1 MGKSKRTWL
10 ILLLKQTSV
19 SPWARPYTNPAG
31 SGHSEKTWLVLKSES
46 QTASRPHVC
55 NMQCG
60 IPVVWFPVIFL
71 VFGLGD
77 GGCNLEN
84 KQTSLLL
91 RRRLGKGQSQDTLLR
106 GELSVEERGA
116 VVGLGSLHLEFH
128 STLRRFLPAV
138 LLPGSPACQNRAWV
152 SSRRAQ
158 RQPAHRQIIRN
169 KYYEREGETWHL
181 G

>member
-1 MGKSKRTWL
+1 MSPKL
-10 ILLLKQTSV
+10 PPDHTSATCSVV
-19 SPWARPYTNPAG
+19 SPW
-31 SGHSEKTWLVLKSES
+31 SDS
-46 QTASRPHVC
+46 QS
-55 NMQCG
+55 
-60 IPVVWFPVIFL
+60 FLL

-116 VVGLGSLHLEFH
+116 VVGLGSLQLEFH

-169 KYYEREGETWHL
+169 KYYE
-181 G
+181 